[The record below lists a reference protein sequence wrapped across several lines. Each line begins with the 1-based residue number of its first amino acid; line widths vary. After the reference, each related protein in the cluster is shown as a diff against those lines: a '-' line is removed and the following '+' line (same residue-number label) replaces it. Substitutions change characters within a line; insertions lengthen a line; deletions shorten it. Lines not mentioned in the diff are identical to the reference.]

1 MPGGPP
7 PAPKGA
13 VEDML
18 IMQSMLG
25 EGGEDRRDPGPVSWH
40 FPPFRQGEGGP
51 HGSLRSAAMATAGVA
66 ATVSSL
72 STAKAIAAA
81 R

>member
-25 EGGEDRRDPGPVSWH
+25 EGGEDRRDPGPGASW
-40 FPPFRQGEGGP
+40 PP
-51 HGSLRSAAMATAGVA
+51 
-66 ATVSSL
+66 
-72 STAKAIAAA
+72 A
-81 R
+81 RGQLIK